1 MRCWGLQMHVFTC
14 CIWEY
19 PRMHRHL
26 HAQST
31 MINVRDTRQH
41 GSGRDNRLTQVE
53 AKKAVPKEEHPG
65 PRGGG
70 GSGGGPPGRTK
81 KVFVGGL
88 APSIDEAAL
97 RQYFEQFGGV
107 EDAVVM
113 YDHDNRRVSLEFNSK
128 HQYRLRAVCYACSHA
143 QFRAHIQIRQGAAH
157 TSTFKVI
164 LHDPPLW

>member
-1 MRCWGLQMHVFTC
+1 
-14 CIWEY
+14 
-19 PRMHRHL
+19 
-26 HAQST
+26 
-31 MINVRDTRQH
+31 MINVHDTRQPAD
-41 GSGRDNRLTQVE
+41 GRICRLSQVE

-113 YDHDNRRVSLEFNSK
+113 YDHDNRRVSLK
-128 HQYRLRAVCYACSHA
+128 HN
-143 QFRAHIQIRQGAAH
+143 
-157 TSTFKVI
+157 
-164 LHDPPLW
+164 